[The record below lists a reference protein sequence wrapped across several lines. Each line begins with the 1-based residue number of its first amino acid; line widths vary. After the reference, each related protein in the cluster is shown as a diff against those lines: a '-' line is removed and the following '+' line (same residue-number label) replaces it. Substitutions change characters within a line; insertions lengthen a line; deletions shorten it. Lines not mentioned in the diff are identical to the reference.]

1 VVGHRVAFY
10 GKCPNCGSERIQS
23 EIEDWGLPRVY
34 YCMDCGEEHAK
45 QTFERHYKKAHGD

>member
-1 VVGHRVAFY
+1 MVGHRVAFY